1 MTRRYMPE
9 RPARSEPITRKPR
22 PSHQWDE
29 ADEAAAQAEDARA
42 AAERLQSIDIMQGS
56 FGCSGCT
63 SHYRADIYWPN
74 DRTQLWSGDGYS
86 YCGVV
91 ETVARVSG
99 ETDGQFY
106 ARAERRA
113 YELEDRDGMPDQCR
127 AR

>member
-1 MTRRYMPE
+1 MARRYMPA
-9 RPARSEPITRKPR
+9 RPARSEPITRKP
-22 PSHQWDE
+22 HIVHEWTE
-29 ADEAAAQAEDARA
+29 ADEDAAQAEEARQ
-42 AAERLQSIDIMQGS
+42 AEARLQSIDILQGS

-63 SHYRADIYWPN
+63 SHYRADIYWPE
-74 DRTQLWSGDGYS
+74 DRTRLWMGDGYT

-91 ETVARVSG
+91 ETVARKSG
-99 ETDGQFY
+99 ETDDQFY